1 MRVLIVG
8 CGRVGASLALM
19 MEADGHQVTV
29 VDTNAAAF
37 NRLGQ
42 SFRGRMILGSGI
54 DEDVLR
60 QAGIEHA
67 DAFASVTDGD
77 NRNLMA
83 AQIAR
88 EIFHVPKVIT
98 RINDPVRSSVYH
110 DLGLQTICPTTMGT
124 HLILERLQAAS

>member
-8 CGRVGASLALM
+8 CGRVGASLAQM
-19 MEADGHQVTV
+19 MDADGHEVTV

-37 NRLGQ
+37 NRLGPGY
-42 SFRGRMILGSGI
+42 RGQMILGSGI

-60 QAGIEHA
+60 RAGIERA
-67 DAFASVTDGD
+67 DAFASVTEGD

-88 EIFHVPKVIT
+88 EIFHVRRVIT
-98 RINDPVRSSVYH
+98 RVNDPIRTTVYH
-110 DLGLQTICPTTMGT
+110 ELGLETICPTTMGT
-124 HLILERLQAAS
+124 HMILERLQAAS